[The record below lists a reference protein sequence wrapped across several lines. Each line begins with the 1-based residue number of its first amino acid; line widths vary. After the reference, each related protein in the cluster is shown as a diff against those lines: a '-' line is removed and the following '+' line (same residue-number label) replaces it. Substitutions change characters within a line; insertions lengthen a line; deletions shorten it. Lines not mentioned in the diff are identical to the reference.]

1 MDDVAFRMQ
10 AFGLWLEQSIAN
22 AVHSLVLSNVG
33 AAD

>member
-22 AVHSLVLSNVG
+22 AVHPLVLSNVG